1 MVGSL
6 ELGFEGEISGMGSTK
21 WDIWG
26 VVGLRIG
33 FLKISRMGVGECSN
47 SCE

>member
-1 MVGSL
+1 MVGL
-6 ELGFEGEISGMGSTK
+6 RTEFLEISGMGSTK